1 MGADGPA
8 ASRAAGGPGS
18 ASRLAVDAAAAGA
31 AREALPVA
39 RRAGPEEGGAVRP
52 AEGGR
57 RVCVL
62 SDFAGW

>member
-52 AEGGR
+52 EEGRHR
-57 RVCVL
+57 REL
-62 SDFAGW
+62 ASELA